1 MKKSYQLVLM
11 FLSILISVFGAFSSN
26 IKTNILVGLISIAIM
41 LILVL
46 SLDMCKREEN
56 LWSFVL
62 IFFITTPMYIRIIM
76 FIKENT
82 FLLDYEKFIAI
93 TISILVFFTL
103 QSVSEIVFG
112 VIVRIIRPKQYDFDD

>member
-1 MKKSYQLVLM
+1 MKKSHQLVLM
-11 FLSILISVFGAFSSN
+11 FIPILISVFGAFSSN

-46 SLDMCKREEN
+46 SLDICKREEN

-62 IFFITTPMYIRIIM
+62 IFFITTPMHIRVLM

-82 FLLDYEKFIAI
+82 FLLDYPKFIAI

>member
-1 MKKSYQLVLM
+1 MKKSHQLVLM
-11 FLSILISVFGAFSSN
+11 FIPILISVFGAFSSN

-46 SLDMCKREEN
+46 SLDICKREEN
-56 LWSFVL
+56 LWVFVISFFV
-62 IFFITTPMYIRIIM
+62 TTPVNIRLII

-82 FLLDYEKFIAI
+82 NFLEYSTFIAI